1 MIPKFRAWLT
11 DKYIGLTKS
20 VNVTLVSP
28 RMCEVVEV
36 IRHHK
41 DNNLAFA
48 GVHVIL
54 RHGDREERDYKRIE
68 VPDEATLMMST
79 GMKDANGKEIFE
91 GDIVE
96 CGFSSDQKDLVTG
109 IVEYNPEY
117 SGFTIDDLSI
127 GYMTAEYGFEYYK
140 ILGNKYE
147 NPELLKEE

>member
-1 MIPKFRAWLT
+1 MIPKFRAWIENRDVFHYYLNKI
-11 DKYIGLTKS
+11 DLLHYQQNEIMLNVKEIIYFEDDYEPFAAGFV
-20 VNVTLVSP
+20 VND
-28 RMCEVVEV
+28 E
-36 IRHHK
+36 I
-41 DNNLAFA
+41 
-48 GVHVIL
+48 VHIPVNSIIL
-54 RHGDREERDYKRIE
+54 
-68 VPDEATLMMST
+68 MQCT
-79 GMKDANGKEIFE
+79 GMKDITGKEIYE